1 MVVGCEMVEFPHSEA
16 PLVEAW
22 LKVDRRAATE
32 MGILLIRLTSPKPER
47 VGKADILSLQERSN
61 HTSIDGRILS
71 NLRKD
76 WMPADFVEIRLLLK
90 AASRYFIN
98 RLAIWFIVNYG
109 LRHNFEAAKINK
121 IHSRC

>member
-1 MVVGCEMVEFPHSEA
+1 LPHGTGWSGHESPGQRNGGRLGDGRVPHSEA

-61 HTSIDGRILS
+61 HRSIDGRILS

-76 WMPADFVEIRLLLK
+76 WMPADFVEIRLL
-90 AASRYFIN
+90 
-98 RLAIWFIVNYG
+98 
-109 LRHNFEAAKINK
+109 
-121 IHSRC
+121 